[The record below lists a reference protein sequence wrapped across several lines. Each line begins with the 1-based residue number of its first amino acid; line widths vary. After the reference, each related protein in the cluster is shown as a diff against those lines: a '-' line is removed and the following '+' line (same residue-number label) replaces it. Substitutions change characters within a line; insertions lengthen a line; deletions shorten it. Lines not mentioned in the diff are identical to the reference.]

1 MIGVIILVMF
11 FVSLL
16 MNTISLYRIVEVT
29 LYIQNLNIRINEVE
43 LKKEI
48 RKV

>member
-11 FVSLL
+11 FVTLL
-16 MNTISLYRIVEVT
+16 MNTISLYRIIEVT
-29 LYIQNLNIRINEVE
+29 LYIQNLNNRISEVE